1 MTVIGIV
8 SPGAMGSAL
17 GRAWAAGGARVVA
30 TVAGRSSRTRGLAH
44 GIDLLPTLGDVVRA
58 SDVIV
63 SMCPPGA
70 AADVLDSVLAAAPGS
85 TPVYADLN
93 AISPAL
99 VEALAGRAAT
109 YGLPFVDGSISG
121 GPPVPGGDTLVYLS
135 GAQATMLAALPSDGI
150 RPRVVGER
158 PGTASAVKMCTA
170 SVYKGTTLVWLQA
183 LATAYRLGVLD
194 HVLADLGEEF
204 PDEVAGAARRLA
216 MAASKSGRFVG
227 EMEQIAA
234 TQGHVGVGAQLFEG
248 MAAGYDRVS
257 GTPLAGLTPEDA
269 RGVEDLREVLRRLG
283 ADDG

>member
-1 MTVIGIV
+1 VTTIGIV

-30 TVAGRSSRTRGLAH
+30 TVNGRSERTRRLAH
-44 GIDLLPTLGDVVRA
+44 GLELLPTLAEVVRA
-58 SDVIV
+58 SDLVLSV
-63 SMCPPGA
+63 CPPGA
-70 AADVLDSVLAAAPGS
+70 AAEVLDDVLAAASGT

-99 VEALAGRAAT
+99 AESLADSAAAR
-109 YGLPFVDGSISG
+109 GLPFVDGSISG
-121 GPPVPGGDTLVYLS
+121 GPPTPGGDTLVYLS
-135 GAQATMLAALPSDGI
+135 GSHAAWLAGLAADGI

-183 LATAYRLGVLD
+183 LETAHRLGVLD

-227 EMEQIAA
+227 EMDQIAA
-234 TQGHVGVGAQLFEG
+234 TQGAAGVGSTLFAG
-248 MAAGYDRVS
+248 MSAAYERVS
-257 GTPLAGLTPEDA
+257 RTPLGDLTPEEA
-269 RGVEDLREVLRRLG
+269 RRIDDLSDVLRRLG
-283 ADDG
+283 